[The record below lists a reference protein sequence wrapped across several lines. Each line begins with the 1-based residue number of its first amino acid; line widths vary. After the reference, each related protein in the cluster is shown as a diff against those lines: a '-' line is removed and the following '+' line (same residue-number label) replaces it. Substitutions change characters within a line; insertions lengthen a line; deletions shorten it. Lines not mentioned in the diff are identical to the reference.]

1 MLQIK
6 LFEQYHIFNQMSESP
21 DVIVLIR
28 GGGSAE
34 DLASFNDEKL
44 VRAVASSRIPTM
56 TGIGHEIDESLCDL
70 AVGCSRSHAE

>member
-1 MLQIK
+1 M
-6 LFEQYHIFNQMSESP
+6 
-21 DVIVLIR
+21 IVLIR

-70 AVGCSRSHAE
+70 AADVRAATPSTPRNCCFLISEK